1 MTAAGERAIVPPQA
15 DVQAPYTW
23 EQLATIPGAI
33 AATLL
38 IAQYLKFPLD
48 RVWKIPTRFLV
59 LIIAFGL
66 MTLARGMVQNL
77 NWIDV
82 PLIAVNAFVVALAAM
97 GAYEVSSK
105 SSKANDFAPASSSR
119 PVCLC
124 AQCAHKA
131 HTRFR
136 HRLPETIETRPETYL
151 TDWNRRANCRFFLYA
166 IET

>member
-1 MTAAGERAIVPPQA
+1 MRGHRRGFILAAFLLALFLIAVGFAEAGAETANDGGGGEAIVPPQE

-97 GAYEVSSK
+97 GAYEVSFK
-105 SSKANDFAPASSSR
+105 K
-119 PVCLC
+119 LEG
-124 AQCAHKA
+124 K
-131 HTRFR
+131 
-136 HRLPETIETRPETYL
+136 
-151 TDWNRRANCRFFLYA
+151 
-166 IET
+166 